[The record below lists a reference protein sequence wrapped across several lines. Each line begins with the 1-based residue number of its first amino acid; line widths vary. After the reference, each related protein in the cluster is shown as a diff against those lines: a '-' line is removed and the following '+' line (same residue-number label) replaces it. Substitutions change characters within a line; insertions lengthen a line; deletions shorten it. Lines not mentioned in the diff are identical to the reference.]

1 MMPLG
6 AERWDFTYSAVSE
19 RNIMSIV
26 MHYCW
31 VFLHIYVGGLS
42 PEC

>member
-6 AERWDFTYSAVSE
+6 AEGWDFTCSSVSE
-19 RNIMSIV
+19 PNIMSIV

-31 VFLHIYVGGLS
+31 VFLHIYVGGLTL
-42 PEC
+42 EC